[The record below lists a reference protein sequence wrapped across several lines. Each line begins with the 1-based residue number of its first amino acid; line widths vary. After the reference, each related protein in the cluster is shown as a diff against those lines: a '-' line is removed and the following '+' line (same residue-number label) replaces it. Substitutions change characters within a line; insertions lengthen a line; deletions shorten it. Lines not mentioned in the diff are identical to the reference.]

1 MNKKRIK
8 NIILRWKGQ
17 WLYFSPLI
25 AIGDFLCSTIF
36 RFNNSRIKHI
46 ISKKYYN
53 LAQIIITN
61 RYKTVIEKW
70 ENKFDKK
77 EKNTF
82 EKINKSSRI
91 FIFWWQGEENS
102 PEIIK
107 DCIFAIRSHA
117 GEHAVT
123 IIDKD
128 TWMKY
133 TNIPDYILK
142 KVNEG
147 IINFTLFSDILRCAL
162 LYDNGGIWIDPTCY
176 VTRDFS
182 DDMYNKTFYT
192 IKHGDSWEFPICK
205 GYWAT
210 YFLAAGKN
218 NPLLGFSRDLFFEF
232 WKKEKAFIVYLSID
246 LFFSIAYDNFDFA
259 KKMIDDVPYNNRNRD
274 DLRNK
279 LANNGGKDFDI
290 LLSQV
295 DKETYI
301 NKLTYKMYIEKYTK

>member
-117 GEHAVT
+117 GEHVVT

>member
-218 NPLLGFSRDLFFEF
+218 NPLLGFSRDLFFEVC
-232 WKKEKAFIVYLSID
+232 KKEKAFIVYLSID

>member
-274 DLRNK
+274 NLRNK